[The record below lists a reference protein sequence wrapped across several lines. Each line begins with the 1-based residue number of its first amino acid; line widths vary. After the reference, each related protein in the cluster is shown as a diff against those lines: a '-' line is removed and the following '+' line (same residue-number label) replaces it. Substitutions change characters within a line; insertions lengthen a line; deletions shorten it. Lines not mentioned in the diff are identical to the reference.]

1 MQVLVGADPEVFV
14 RAGGKFVSA
23 HNMIAGSKHEP
34 FPVQNGAV
42 QVDGM
47 ALEFNITPA
56 STPHDFVYNINTVR
70 RQLERMIPKDHVL
83 SISAAADFDPEYMAK
98 QPEDAKKLGCEPD
111 FNAYSRQINPSP
123 EQHPTMRVAGGHVH
137 LGWGE
142 DFEPFSISHFDA
154 CCTVVKQLDF
164 WLGLPSIIL
173 DHDTKRKQMYG
184 KAGAFRPKPYGVEYR
199 TLSNFWIENDD
210 LIGLVFNNTKAGFTM
225 LAEGTDLSE
234 KYGDICQQT
243 IDTND
248 KTRAINLCNTIG
260 IPYKPRNWDVFKL

>member
-1 MQVLVGADPEVFV
+1 MELLVGADPEVFV

-23 HNMIAGSKHEP
+23 HNMIAGTKHNP

-47 ALEFNITPA
+47 ALEFNIKPA
-56 STPHDFVYNINTVR
+56 KNAYDFKYNINTVKQ
-70 RQLERMIPKDHVL
+70 QLMSMIPSDHVL
-83 SISAAADFDPEYMAK
+83 SVSATADFDPDYMEK

-111 FNAYSRQINPSP
+111 FNAYARQINPSP

-142 DFEPFSISHFDA
+142 GFEPFSISHFDA

-164 WLGLPSIIL
+164 WLGLPSLIL
-173 DHDTKRKQMYG
+173 DHDIKRKEMYG

-210 LIGLVFNNTKAGFTM
+210 LIEFVFNNTQSGFR
-225 LAEGTDLSE
+225 LLSEGTDLSE
-234 KYGDICQQT
+234 EYGDICQYV
-243 IDTND
+243 IDSND
-248 KTRAINLCNTIG
+248 KTRAINLCNTLG
-260 IPYKPRNWDVFKL
+260 IPYKPINWDVFKL